1 MKNFLRILVLVA
13 LSLVLVMTVASCNKT
28 DQTEQTTPVET
39 PAESTTEA
47 PTEETTPAPEHTHTI
62 VIDEAVAPT
71 CTKSGLT
78 EGQHCS
84 ECQEILVSQEKVDKL
99 GHTMVTQEPVD
110 PTCTETGLTEGLYCS
125 VCGYVVCEQTVIDAL
140 GHKYVVYDVYAP
152 TCTEEGYTI
161 YICTTCYDGYAD
173 DVVAATGHTEVVD
186 AAVAPTCT
194 ESGLTE
200 GKHCSACDEVLV
212 AQEVV
217 AALGHTAGPD
227 ADCTTAQTCSVCGTE
242 LTAPIGHKYEANVT
256 APTCTDKGYT
266 THTCSAC
273 GDTYKDNEV
282 AALGHAWSD
291 ATCTAPK
298 ICSVCGVTEGEMLAH
313 SWINAS
319 CIAPKTCSAC
329 GKTQGE
335 ALGHKYEAVVTA
347 PTCTAAGYT
356 TYTCACGDTYTADE
370 VAALGHNYVDG
381 KCECGAEDPDYVAP
395 DVVEGGTAD
404 FDTITTTQSSGG
416 DAGYTTSYTTT
427 NGWVTLNS
435 AIQVGGGSVI
445 NPAYP
450 VIGPD
455 KTYKAVCLNGKTSA
469 PGSLTS
475 PVLTTGISKLV
486 INYTKMFT
494 DTELSVTVTITDSN
508 GNTYTRVIAKTL
520 DKNEKYVVYTDEWI
534 LDTPIVGEFTIQ
546 IVNNCPSGLNSN
558 KDRFTILS
566 ISWEGA
572 NAEAEHTHKYTVS
585 SVVDATCTEAGVTT
599 YTCDCGE
606 SYTEAIEALGH
617 AWVDATCLAPKTC
630 STCGATEGSVGEHAL
645 DNAYKC
651 TVCDKNFHLTV
662 EEAIELG
669 LAFQKSNH
677 AASGT
682 SGKYFYT
689 EEFYYV
695 TMTLNANAN
704 PNGFARTNLGGDLIL
719 SVNGGYLTG
728 EAEGTLGLYDVVTF
742 KAQIGC
748 VNSATTS
755 TTKEARLFNV
765 VDFIIVEK
773 HAHTWVDAT
782 CTTPKTCSVCK
793 ATEGTVAGHTYEAV
807 VTAPTCTTAGYTT
820 YTCVCGDSYVADEV
834 SATGVH
840 TGNSYKCDVCGLS
853 FVLSLDELNKIGMS
867 YEKGKYSSNY
877 YWVQLT
883 LDHQVNANGFAR
895 MTVSTG
901 LYITVNGGYL
911 TGASEGAIQLGDT
924 VIFKAKVGA
933 ANSAMTTGGKEV
945 RLYEVAYY
953 EVVPYHVHAFGGNVT
968 VITPAP
974 CGSAGKGIVTCSCGE
989 TQEVVIPQS
998 NAAHTPN
1005 DDFVCAVC
1013 GQSILISVEEAIA
1026 IGMTY
1031 EKNAYSTEYYYV
1043 KLTLDDQ
1050 VNPNGFARSYISDG
1064 VYFSVA
1070 GGYLT
1075 GAAED
1080 TIKLGDTVIFKA
1092 KIGAVNSAV
1101 AIGGKEPR
1109 LFAVAAF
1116 KIVENAGVNVSVTLD
1131 GKTDI
1136 LTHHSSYVGFT
1147 EVTQAP
1153 SGVTFDTGYLYQK
1166 KSGAAAIEKCALIWN
1181 THGKYST
1188 IAFDLYVDKISDT
1201 NGSTHTEVELQLSA
1215 GAYFV
1220 SVVDANGDNVSAV
1233 YTNSP
1238 YVVLQRGHS
1247 YHIVIN
1253 VNDTVSPEFY
1263 FGWNSKTCDIYF
1275 YNFSIQE
1282 AQYEYV
1288 INDAEQTIVCK
1299 KNGETLGYFAWPTVT
1314 KIGGTRLIAVAS
1326 GMRSAH
1332 TGMDGKLVCWY
1343 SEDEGKTWSEPQLLM
1358 DTVLDDRDAG
1368 VVYWNG
1374 KIIVSWFCASQAY
1387 YNTTVIDD
1395 ALDSKLMGGNYII
1408 SEDGGLTWSEIYY
1421 MPDGMFTPHGLIIS
1435 PDGGLTSVGY
1445 LKYDKAQRRWGTGIA
1460 VRTTTGE
1467 MDENGFIWSD
1477 AIVIAD
1483 SDTQYSWDFQEPY
1496 GIYND
1501 DGVLIVVMRSDKGL
1515 YQCELQPGATKF
1527 SDWHLIAFVQETPA
1541 HMMQHSSGVMIM
1553 TYGYRGIYVD
1563 PITGKTVSYSE
1574 RNKDTTLGI
1583 RARFSYDG
1591 GLTWTQEVILSYGL
1605 MPASNSSDWGY
1616 TSSVELSDGK
1626 ILTLFY
1632 QRVGNEVQAS
1642 IYQIVW
1648 EIPTAPTGEVTIT
1661 VVGGKDANDAKL
1673 ATVKGNVGEAIV
1685 LPTNLSNPGYTF
1697 AGWYLDREYKI
1708 PFTATIFSKD
1718 LIIYAKWT
1726 ANQED
1731 VISVMSFNLKT
1742 GNSSSKGTLVA
1753 GTILDNAPDVFGVQ
1767 EADILWMST
1776 LKSKLSA
1783 YTAVG
1788 ESRGGLSG
1796 EYSAIFY
1803 RTDLFNCI
1811 ASGTKWL
1818 SATPDK
1824 ASKYSYTENGTTY
1837 TANYNRVMTYVVLE
1851 RKADGAR
1858 FIYVNT
1864 HLDNNGNN
1872 SNDVAEK
1879 IRKGQVEILLAQ
1891 VQSLCN
1897 TYGDLPVVVTGDFN
1911 TQGVVNNTISYNAM
1925 LAGGFVDSSKVAKVG
1940 EAKTTFTDMTN
1951 ENSGV
1956 IFDYVFVSS
1965 GLKNHVQSYTV
1976 CDAKRNGE
1984 WVSDHNAII
1993 AKITIAQ

>member
-1 MKNFLRILVLVA
+1 MKKLLKLLILA
-13 LSLVLVMTVASCNKT
+13 SLTVAVLFAFASCEDIASKLPGILGS
-28 DQTEQTTPVET
+28 DETTTVET
-39 PAESTTEA
+39 PAETTTEA
-47 PTEETTPAPEHTHTI
+47 PAETTPAPEHTHTI

-84 ECQEILVSQEKVDKL
+84 ECQEIIVPQEKVAKL
-99 GHTMVTQEPVD
+99 GHAWVNEAPMD

-125 VCGYVVCEQTVIDAL
+125 VCNFVVTEQTVVDAL
-140 GHKYVVYDVYAP
+140 GHKYVAYQVVEP
-152 TCTEEGYTI
+152 TCTEEGYTV
-161 YICTTCYDGYAD
+161 YVCTTCYDAYTD
-173 DVVAATGHTEVVD
+173 NVVAATGHKYEAVVT
-186 AAVAPTCT
+186 APTCT
-194 ESGLTE
+194 TAGYTTYT
-200 GKHCSACDEVLV
+200 CACGDTYTADE
-212 AQEVV
+212 V

-242 LTAPIGHKYEANVT
+242 LTAPIGHNHNAVVT
-256 APTCTDKGYT
+256 APTCTTAGYT
-266 THTCSAC
+266 TYTCAC
-273 GDTYKDNEV
+273 GDSYTADEV
-282 AALGHAWSD
+282 AALGHKYEASVT
-291 ATCTAPK
+291 APTCTTA
-298 ICSVCGVTEGEMLAH
+298 GYTTY
-313 SWINAS
+313 
-319 CIAPKTCSAC
+319 TCAC
-329 GKTQGE
+329 GDTYVADEVE
-335 ALGHKYEAVVTA
+335 ALGHKYEAVVTT
-347 PTCTAAGYT
+347 PTCTTAGYT

-370 VAALGHNYVDG
+370 VAATGHNYVDG
-381 KCECGAEDPDYVAP
+381 KCECGAEDPDYVSP
-395 DVVEGGTAD
+395 DAIEGGTAD
-404 FDTITTTQSSGG
+404 FNTITTTQSSGG

-508 GNTYTRVIAKTL
+508 GNTYTRVIAKSL

-558 KDRFTILS
+558 KDRMTILS

-572 NAEAEHTHKYTVS
+572 KAEAEHTHNYTVS

-599 YTCDCGE
+599 YTCACGD

-617 AWVDATCLAPKTC
+617 K
-630 STCGATEGSVGEHAL
+630 
-645 DNAYKC
+645 
-651 TVCDKNFHLTV
+651 
-662 EEAIELG
+662 
-669 LAFQKSNH
+669 
-677 AASGT
+677 
-682 SGKYFYT
+682 
-689 EEFYYV
+689 
-695 TMTLNANAN
+695 
-704 PNGFARTNLGGDLIL
+704 
-719 SVNGGYLTG
+719 
-728 EAEGTLGLYDVVTF
+728 
-742 KAQIGC
+742 
-748 VNSATTS
+748 
-755 TTKEARLFNV
+755 
-765 VDFIIVEK
+765 
-773 HAHTWVDAT
+773 
-782 CTTPKTCSVCK
+782 
-793 ATEGTVAGHTYEAV
+793 YEAV

-820 YTCVCGDSYVADEV
+820 YTCANCGDTYKADEV
-834 SATGVH
+834 PATGVH
-840 TGNSYKCDVCGLS
+840 TGDSYKCDVCGKS
-853 FVLSLDELNKIGMS
+853 FVLPLDEVLTIGMS
-867 YEKGKYSSNY
+867 YDKTKYSEEY

-895 MTVSTG
+895 MTVSEG
-901 LYITVNGGYL
+901 LYITVAGPYAFNYVQGTIKQGDTVIFKAKLGAANSNMTTGGKEVRLYEVAAYEVIGHDHVFGTTVVEVITQPTCGAEGVGYVACQCGEKAEVAIAPTGLHTQSSNSYACTVCGKSSILSINELLEIGMSYEKGKYSTDYYWVQLTLDHQVNANGFARMTVSEGVYITVAGGYL
-911 TGASEGAIQLGDT
+911 TGASEGAIKLGDT

-933 ANSAMTTGGKEV
+933 VNSAMTTGGKEV
-945 RLYEVAYY
+945 RLYEVALY
-953 EVVPYHVHAFGGNVT
+953 EVVPYHVHTFGGNIT
-968 VITPAP
+968 VIIPAT
-974 CGSAGKGIVTCSCGE
+974 CGSAGKGTVACSCGE

-998 NAAHTPN
+998 NSAHTPN
-1005 DDFVCAVC
+1005 DDFVCSVC
-1013 GQSILISVEEAIA
+1013 GQSVLISVEQAIQ
-1026 IGMTY
+1026 IGMSY
-1031 EKNAYSTEYYYV
+1031 EKNKYSSEYYYV
-1043 KLTLDDQ
+1043 QLTLDDQ

-1075 GAAED
+1075 GAAEG
-1080 TIKLGDTVIFKA
+1080 TIKQGDTVIFKA

-1116 KIVENAGVNVSVTLD
+1116 KILESAGVNTSVTLD

-1153 SGVTFDTGYLYQK
+1153 SGITFDVGYLYVK
-1166 KSGAAAIEKCALIWN
+1166 KSGAAAIEKCALTWN
-1181 THGKYST
+1181 TLGKYST

-1201 NGSTHTEVELQLSA
+1201 NGSTYTEVELQLSA
-1215 GAYFV
+1215 GSYFV
-1220 SVVDANGDNVSAV
+1220 SVLDANGREVSAV
-1233 YTNSP
+1233 YENKP
-1238 YVVLQRGHS
+1238 YVLLQRGHS

-1253 VNDTVSPEFY
+1253 VNDTISPEFY
-1263 FGWNSKTCDIYF
+1263 FGWSGKTCEAYF

-1282 AQYEYV
+1282 SQYEYV

-1395 ALDSKLMGGNYII
+1395 ALDTKLMGGNYII

-1421 MPDGMFTPHGLIIS
+1421 MPDGMFTPHGLILS

-1563 PITGKTVSYSE
+1563 PITGKTVSYTE

-1591 GLTWTQEVILSYGL
+1591 GLTWTHEVILSYGIT
-1605 MPASNSSDWGY
+1605 PASNSSDWGY

-1632 QRVGNEVQAS
+1632 QRVGSEVQAS

-1648 EIPTAPTGEVTIT
+1648 EVPAAPTGEVTIT
-1661 VVGGKDANDAKL
+1661 VVGGKDAGDAKL
-1673 ATVKGNVGEAIV
+1673 ATVKGNVGETIV
-1685 LPTNLSNPGYTF
+1685 LPANPSNPGYTF

-1708 PFTATIFSKD
+1708 PFTATTFSKD
-1718 LIIYAKWT
+1718 LVVYAKWT
-1726 ANQED
+1726 VNQEK
-1731 VISVMSFNLKT
+1731 VLSVMSFNLKT
-1742 GNSSSKGTLVA
+1742 GNSSSKGDLVT
-1753 GTILDNAPDVFGVQ
+1753 GTILDNAPNVFGVQ
-1767 EADILWMST
+1767 EADVLWMSK
-1776 LKSKLSA
+1776 LKSTLGSI

-1803 RTDLFNCI
+1803 RTDMFDCI

-1818 SATPDK
+1818 SNTPDK

-1891 VQSLCN
+1891 IQNLCN
-1897 TYGDLPVVVTGDFN
+1897 TYGNLPVVVTGDFN
-1911 TQGVVNNTISYNAM
+1911 TQGVANNTISYNAM

-1940 EAKTTFTDMTN
+1940 EPKTTFTDATN

-1965 GLKNHVQSYTV
+1965 GLTNHVQSYTV
-1976 CDAKRNGE
+1976 CPAKRNGQ

-1993 AKITIAQ
+1993 ANITIAQ